1 MPSMTVDSW
10 ARNAA
15 LDLNPCGY
23 QSVDLLSGRT
33 AGEGNLAAFRVLLP
47 VVSVLLPWRPAVTQS
62 RGSLLRGCQLD
73 CSSPSRLQ
81 AVVNA

>member
-1 MPSMTVDSW
+1 M
-10 ARNAA
+10 
-15 LDLNPCGY
+15 
-23 QSVDLLSGRT
+23 LLWTPTLVATRT
-33 AGEGNLAAFRVLLP
+33 LICCLEAGEGSLAAFRVLLS
-47 VVSVLLPWRPAVTQS
+47 VVSVLLPLMPAVTQS